1 MVTGKDDTGVIIAL
15 PFFAVYC
22 LFFVVCVVPCPVDIH
37 GDGTLDRK
45 VGGSHHAIEFIFCC
59 CLTTAHTDYRIE
71 ARLQSDAETLF
82 AMRHGLLEG
91 FDVNLVAQRIETSV
105 IAKASEYLHRSSD
118 GTIDGTVIDG
128 IFLKAFH
135 LDAFTHFQV
144 VILAEDI
151 LIG

>member
-1 MVTGKDDTGVIIAL
+1 MVTGKDNAGVIIAL
-15 PFFAVYC
+15 PAFVAYC

-37 GDGTLDRK
+37 GDGTLDRQ
-45 VGGSHHAIEFIFCC
+45 VGGSHHAIEFISCC

-71 ARLQSDAETLF
+71 AGLQSDAEALF
-82 AMRHGLLEG
+82 AMWHGFFEG
-91 FDVNLVAQRIETSV
+91 FDVILVAQRIETSI
-105 IAKASEYLHRSSD
+105 IAKASEYLHRGSD

-128 IFLKAFH
+128 IFLKTFH
-135 LDAFTHFQV
+135 LDAFTHLQV

>member
-15 PFFAVYC
+15 PDFAVYC
-22 LFFVVCVVPCPVDIH
+22 LFFVVCVVPCSVDIH

-45 VGGSHHAIEFIFCC
+45 VRGPHHAIEFIFCR

-71 ARLQSDAETLF
+71 ARLQSDAEALL
-82 AMRHGLLEG
+82 AMRHGLLES
-91 FDVNLVAQRIETSV
+91 FDVFLIAQRIETSV

-118 GTIDGTVIDG
+118 STIDGTVIDG
-128 IFLKAFH
+128 IFRKANH